1 MYKSKIAILL
11 FIALFAFLLTS
22 CEKEASNSSS
32 RELGN
37 MKVSDNLPGEASV
50 PKESEEPEIV
60 LPEGIPSISDLTYM
74 ETDDELGYFRKKV
87 IIYEGEFEGKRCE
100 YTFGEKGDFRGFNII
115 SEPGEKGS
123 EKGKKTVKQL
133 KEIAE
138 GMKNKY
144 FPSEDYIFTEEYE
157 SEGMDI
163 HNFEY
168 NKYYNGIATL
178 DFLTIILKNSGEIEK
193 VSAPF
198 KGLFDGADMPDITK
212 EGIDEELHRQI
223 VEKYRDP
230 EIKYTLDE
238 QVLNRIDEDTFEVI
252 CTFIVHGSGDH
263 DELDEIRIP
272 VS

>member
-32 RELGN
+32 RESGN
-37 MKVSDNLPGEASV
+37 MKVSDNLHSEVSV
-50 PKESEEPEIV
+50 SEESGEPEVV
-60 LPEGIPSISDLTYM
+60 LPEGIPPISDLKYV
-74 ETDDELGYFRKKV
+74 ETNDELGYFRKKV

-100 YTFGEKGDFRGFNII
+100 YTFGEKGDFRGFTVIDEI
-115 SEPGEKGS
+115 GEKSTG
-123 EKGKKTVKQL
+123 KGIKTAKQL

-144 FPSEDYIFTEEYE
+144 FPSEDYIFVSQDE
-157 SEGMDI
+157 SDGTNS
-163 HNFEY
+163 HSFLY
-168 NKYYNGIATL
+168 HKYYRDIAVH
-178 DFLTIILKNSGEIEK
+178 DFLLIILDDSGEILM
-193 VSAPF
+193 VSADF
-198 KGLFDGADMPDITK
+198 RGLFDGAEMPDITK

-223 VEKYRDP
+223 VEKYKDP

-238 QVLNRIDEDTFEVI
+238 QVLNRIDEDTFEVVSS
-252 CTFIVHGSGDH
+252 FIVHGSGDH
-263 DELDEIRIP
+263 DELDAIRIP